1 MIKTQPFAAAILLSL
16 LGGVAAL
23 AQSQGITV
31 VGRGAAEAGPTRV
44 TITALVSAQAPVAGD
59 AVVKYRDARRRAVD
73 AIEGLEISGL
83 SIEGEGFVLD
93 STVNQQQMQAIWQGQ
108 APQQIEGEVRV
119 SEALRI
125 TIAGIEQMEEQALMD
140 MLIRVLDTAKESGL
154 TTGAAVTQRK
164 RQVMYGQS
172 IDTALA
178 TFSVE
183 DPAALRRQASE
194 AAVADARAQAQ
205 RLAELTGVELG
216 AIEAI
221 TPQEASSDKQVN
233 AIYVYGMGQEPDD
246 RDQHSREQFGSIE
259 VQAALQVRFAIR
271 GEAGP

>member
-1 MIKTQPFAAAILLSL
+1 MNQPRPIAAALVLGLLGCFAAS
-16 LGGVAAL
+16 
-23 AQSQGITV
+23 AQTPGITV
-31 VGRGAAEAGPTRV
+31 VGHGLAEAKPTHV
-44 TITALVSAQAPVAGD
+44 TITALVSAQAPVAAD
-59 AVVKYRDARRRAVD
+59 AVVKYRDARRRAVE

-125 TIAGIEQMEEQALMD
+125 TITGIAEMEEQAVMD
-140 MLIRVLDTAKESGL
+140 TLINVLDAAKESGL

-178 TFSVE
+178 TFGLE
-183 DPAALRRQASE
+183 DPAALQQQASE
-194 AAVADARAQAQ
+194 AAVDDARAQAQ
-205 RLAELTGVELG
+205 RLAELAGVELG

-221 TPQEASSDKQVN
+221 TPQDASQNNQVN
-233 AIYVYGMGQEPDD
+233 AIYVYGMSEEPDERD
-246 RDQHSREQFGSIE
+246 RHSREQFGVIG
-259 VQAALQVRFAIR
+259 VRAALQVRFAIHE
-271 GEAGP
+271 GAKP

>member
-1 MIKTQPFAAAILLSL
+1 MTKPLSSVAVILLGL
-16 LGGVAAL
+16 LGGVAAS
-23 AQSQGITV
+23 AQSRGITV
-31 VGRGAAEAGPTRV
+31 VGRGLAESKPTRV
-44 TITALVSAQAPVAGD
+44 TITALVSAQAPIAGD
-59 AVVKYRDARRRAVD
+59 AVVKYRDARRRAVE
-73 AIEGLEISGL
+73 AIEGLEVSGL

-125 TIAGIEQMEEQALMD
+125 TIAGIEQMEHQALMD
-140 MLIRVLDTAKESGL
+140 TLVRVLDAAKESGL

-205 RLAELTGVELG
+205 RLAELAGVELG

-221 TPQEASSDKQVN
+221 TPQEASPSNQVN
-233 AIYVYGMGQEPDD
+233 AIYVYGMGQEPDEGG
-246 RDQHSREQFGSIE
+246 QPSREQFGVIE
-259 VQAALQVRFAIR
+259 VDAALQVRFAIR
-271 GEAGP
+271 DKETP